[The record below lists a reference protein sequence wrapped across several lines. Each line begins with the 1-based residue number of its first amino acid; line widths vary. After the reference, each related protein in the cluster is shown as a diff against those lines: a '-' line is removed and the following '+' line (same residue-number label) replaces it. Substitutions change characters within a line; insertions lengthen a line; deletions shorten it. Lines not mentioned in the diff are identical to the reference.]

1 MWSLF
6 RCRLCNRLF
15 ECRVMFTLIGSALG
29 FATSFLPKI
38 MDYFQKK
45 EDNKHELKMLAVM
58 AENKRE
64 EIALDAEIREVETI
78 HQHDSKISGGKFIDG
93 LRASVRPVITYLF
106 VALFIFVEVSAYVI
120 MLNQGISV
128 LEASQMVWSAEINGL
143 FAAIISFWFGGR
155 TFGKK

>member
-1 MWSLF
+1 
-6 RCRLCNRLF
+6 
-15 ECRVMFTLIGSALG
+15 MFTLIGSALG

>member
-1 MWSLF
+1 
-6 RCRLCNRLF
+6 
-15 ECRVMFTLIGSALG
+15 MFTLIGSALG

-38 MDYFQKK
+38 VDYFQRK
-45 EDNKHELKMLAVM
+45 EDNKHELAMLEAM
-58 AENKRE
+58 AKNKRE
-64 EIALDAEIREVETI
+64 EMALDAQIREVETI
-78 HQHDSKISGGKFIDG
+78 HEHDARISGGKFIDS

-106 VALFIFVEVSAYVI
+106 VALFIFVEVSAYLI
-120 MLNQGISV
+120 MLDKGVSA

>member
-1 MWSLF
+1 
-6 RCRLCNRLF
+6 
-15 ECRVMFTLIGSALG
+15 MFTLIGSALG
-29 FATSFLPKI
+29 FATSFLPKV

-45 EDNKHELKMLAVM
+45 EDNKHELKMLAAM

-64 EIALDAEIREVETI
+64 EMALDAEIREVETI

-143 FAAIISFWFGGR
+143 FAAVLSFWFGGR